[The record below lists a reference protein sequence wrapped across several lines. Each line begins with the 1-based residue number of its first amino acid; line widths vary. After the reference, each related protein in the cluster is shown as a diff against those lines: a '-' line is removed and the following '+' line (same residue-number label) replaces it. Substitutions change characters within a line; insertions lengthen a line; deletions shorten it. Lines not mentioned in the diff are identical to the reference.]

1 MKTYIF
7 AFEVKTLS
15 CLASMMRCLVHG
27 MYLFEWVMNGGV
39 DKGFGGLGAGL
50 AENIAKLAEL

>member
-1 MKTYIF
+1 M
-7 AFEVKTLS
+7 LS

-39 DKGFGGLGAGL
+39 DKGFGGLGARL